1 MKYQPVKWLHRLGIP
16 EDVLSDMSMIEIQE
30 FRSVHII
37 NYTGIAELMPER
49 IRIHNREGEYCI
61 DGRNL
66 TIQKADQRELIIQ
79 GDIQNISMIRKR
91 ETEAGE

>member
-16 EDVLSDMSMIEIQE
+16 EDVLFDMSMIEIQE